1 MEVSS
6 SESSLF
12 VLLFLWRMLPGAAVW
27 FLAYKAR
34 LRGVRIAITVA
45 GLVGIR
51 VAIAVV
57 VATSASATTT
67 VVVSTVSE
75 LTVVRLVIRMES
87 SIGKEGGFAID
98 LLLLLLVRSDGGL

>member
-1 MEVSS
+1 M
-6 SESSLF
+6 
-12 VLLFLWRMLPGAAVW
+12 LLGAVVW

-45 GLVGIR
+45 GLIGVR
-51 VAIAVV
+51 VAIIVV
-57 VATSASATTT
+57 VTIIAAISASATTT
-67 VVVSTVSE
+67 IVVSMVSE
-75 LTVVRLVIRMES
+75 LTVVRMES